1 MKTDQTRILKV
12 SAEIVAEIREH
23 KIQTDGVLLTK
34 SCILSFYI
42 SGADH
47 TLHEVDHIM
56 NPTDALRRVKFET
69 KDVYHLM
76 THLKS
81 SISLS
86 YYD

>member
-12 SAEIVAEIREH
+12 SGDIGAEIREH

-34 SCILSFYI
+34 SCILLFYI
-42 SGADH
+42 SGADR
-47 TLHEVDHIM
+47 TPHEDDHIM
-56 NPTDALRRVKFET
+56 NPSDALRRVKFET